1 MRLYKINIL
10 NDQIKKQKKKFFMNE
25 LSSKLS
31 KYFNKNY
38 ENLEKKYQDRS
49 LSYLTESTIDVVAKI
64 IYLNT
69 IIKI

>member
-1 MRLYKINIL
+1 
-10 NDQIKKQKKKFFMNE
+10 MNE

>member
-1 MRLYKINIL
+1 
-10 NDQIKKQKKKFFMNE
+10 MNE

-31 KYFNKNY
+31 KYFNKYY
-38 ENLEKKYQDRS
+38 ENLKKKYQDRS
-49 LSYLTESTIDVVAKI
+49 LNYLTEGRMGVEAKI